1 MRIEAVARLS
11 ANELVELAR
20 TRAYLTSYR
29 KVPAAPKLANALQ
42 GELEVRHLSLQQAT
56 SLLHASLQL
65 VPDAARR
72 DWQGSKMLQDLAEET
87 VKGQDAAAAA
97 ALLQSHALIYGNKEA
112 SKSPLPVQSL
122 CLRLAPLAFR
132 GESMPDV
139 PLKALETLEVTL
151 PQSLQQVAVHHVQQS
166 IKAAGPGFGQ
176 ALAMLW
182 QQGVVME
189 PLFRRIAAHLV
200 PLIFWWRHSV
210 QMEKAEASLSSSMR
224 SLMFTQIVENRA
236 VWDVG
241 LVQEVQK
248 KIDQEFAQGLQAEE
262 LERMLRMMLFLANLR
277 VVRPPM
283 WRSFM
288 SSLMNSMRHMP
299 KLKVQLSGLPSL
311 ILLLDLTRRTPFP
324 ALVPKDLLHE
334 VAVCAGPAISSAT
347 PEELAKLLAGFQRT
361 SPAIF
366 EEVLL
371 RHHHPLLRA
380 RLVEEPMILC
390 ALAEGGNSSHQRPRW
405 WRGEVLRPWARQ
417 LRRLVAV
424 LRGGWSQARAPYEE
438 QLRQWQVGDLG
449 HFWQHLVLEAIGVAK
464 ASPAFARKG
473 ARAVL
478 RHRRRTDASSAW
490 AVRALGFV
498 TWNLEQDG
506 RKMEGS
512 KLVFTATR
520 GMNAEAQ
527 AHQLLSV
534 DLGFLDRL
542 YRRHGD
548 VERVA
553 LLEMLDLLGERSAT
567 GSVELFV
574 DRPIC
579 LSCLGVLAQFHRQR
593 PELEVRVASF
603 GSAFFPRP
611 PSKQRS
617 SGVLRDEALHTSLKE
632 G

>member
-1 MRIEAVARLS
+1 M
-11 ANELVELAR
+11 
-20 TRAYLTSYR
+20 
-29 KVPAAPKLANALQ
+29 P
-42 GELEVRHLSLQQAT
+42 SL
-56 SLLHASLQL
+56 
-65 VPDAARR
+65 
-72 DWQGSKMLQDLAEET
+72 GSSSHSMWMFDPRMLQDLAEET

-176 ALAMLW
+176 ALAMLAFTK
-182 QQGVVME
+182 E
-189 PLFRRIAAHLV
+189 PTSLERRIAAHLV

-334 VAVCAGPAISSAT
+334 VAVCT
-347 PEELAKLLAGFQRT
+347 PLSTIEVEVHHR
-361 SPAIF
+361 SP
-366 EEVLL
+366 
-371 RHHHPLLRA
+371 
-380 RLVEEPMILC
+380 
-390 ALAEGGNSSHQRPRW
+390 G
-405 WRGEVLRPWARQ
+405 
-417 LRRLVAV
+417 
-424 LRGGWSQARAPYEE
+424 
-438 QLRQWQVGDLG
+438 
-449 HFWQHLVLEAIGVAK
+449 
-464 ASPAFARKG
+464 ARKV
-473 ARAVL
+473 A
-478 RHRRRTDASSAW
+478 
-490 AVRALGFV
+490 
-498 TWNLEQDG
+498 G
-506 RKMEGS
+506 RFPANEPS
-512 KLVFTATR
+512 
-520 GMNAEAQ
+520 
-527 AHQLLSV
+527 
-534 DLGFLDRL
+534 DL
-542 YRRHGD
+542 
-548 VERVA
+548 
-553 LLEMLDLLGERSAT
+553 
-567 GSVELFV
+567 
-574 DRPIC
+574 
-579 LSCLGVLAQFHRQR
+579 
-593 PELEVRVASF
+593 
-603 GSAFFPRP
+603 
-611 PSKQRS
+611 
-617 SGVLRDEALHTSLKE
+617 
-632 G
+632 